1 MYRPV
6 VRGHENEQCATRV
19 YVQKHFSNPE
29 VRGVFQRVNSGK
41 ERLLPIRESTYEGN
55 YALPQI
61 GGVKMSLFKIFS
73 RKC

>member
-55 YALPQI
+55 YDSPLME
-61 GGVKMSLFKIFS
+61 GVKCTYLKFF
-73 RKC
+73 